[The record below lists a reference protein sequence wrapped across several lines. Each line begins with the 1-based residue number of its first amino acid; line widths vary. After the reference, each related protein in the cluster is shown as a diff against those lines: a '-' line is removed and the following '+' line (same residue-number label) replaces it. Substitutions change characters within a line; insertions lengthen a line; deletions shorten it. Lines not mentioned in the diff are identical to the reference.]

1 MKKKRKRKRFLLL
14 FLFLSLLY
22 FFFYFFDQKLL
33 PPLKEISH
41 MQCKTTANQIID
53 HSASA
58 VLKELDLSNIIISS
72 PSSDGNSYSINAA
85 VINEFCF
92 RFSQKLTNELAH
104 LSEERIYIP
113 LGAATELH
121 YFANKGP
128 LIPYTLIPMGA
139 AKVDYDSA
147 LLTAGIN
154 QINYKIWLNVSMEIK
169 IVNPIYHEK
178 ISMERKI
185 MLVDIVFSGKVPEHF
200 FQFTPQGEYLL
211 TE

>member
-1 MKKKRKRKRFLLL
+1 MKKKRKCRKFLMIFL
-14 FLFLSLLY
+14 FLFLLY
-22 FFFYFFDQKLL
+22 FFFYFFDQKLV

-58 VLKELDLSNIIISS
+58 VLKELDLSNIIIKSHS
-72 PSSDGNSYSINAA
+72 LDGYSYSTNAA

-92 RFSQKLTNELAH
+92 RFSQKLTNELTH
-104 LSEERIYIP
+104 LPEETIYIP
-113 LGAATELH
+113 LGAATELN

-128 LIPYTLIPMGA
+128 LIPYTLIPMGS

-147 LLTAGIN
+147 LLSAGIN

-169 IVNPIYHEK
+169 IVNPIYYEK

-185 MLVDIVFSGKVPEHF
+185 MLVDIVFNGKVPEHF